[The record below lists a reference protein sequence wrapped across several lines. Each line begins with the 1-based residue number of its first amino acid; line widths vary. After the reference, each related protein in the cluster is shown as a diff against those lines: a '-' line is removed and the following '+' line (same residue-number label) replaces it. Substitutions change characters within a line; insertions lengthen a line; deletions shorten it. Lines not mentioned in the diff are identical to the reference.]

1 MLDGGKGS
9 KPRPFSCRHEN
20 ARPLSVS
27 QDEFANNWNAIFAK
41 NEQRRQKIEND
52 LQDILATEECVKN
65 DKMS

>member
-1 MLDGGKGS
+1 MLDAGKGS
-9 KPRPFSCRHEN
+9 KP
-20 ARPLSVS
+20 RPLSVS